1 MFPVNPK
8 TVTKKELRDRI
19 KKGFTSKVTASKDV
33 VTIKQSWR
41 LRGLNDVNLEIKN
54 DIIV

>member
-33 VTIKQSWR
+33 VTIKQS
-41 LRGLNDVNLEIKN
+41 
-54 DIIV
+54 

>member
-19 KKGFTSKVTASKDV
+19 KKGFASKVTVSKDV
-33 VTIKQSWR
+33 VTIKQS
-41 LRGLNDVNLEIKN
+41 
-54 DIIV
+54 